1 MEHARV
7 FITLRKGSVGQPETP
22 SPPTCWSSMRVVQ
35 ACRATCVRRFRIMD
49 PEELKTNIEELK
61 INIEELKTNIAVA
74 NMYPESSQSFYLFV

>member
-1 MEHARV
+1 
-7 FITLRKGSVGQPETP
+7 
-22 SPPTCWSSMRVVQ
+22 
-35 ACRATCVRRFRIMD
+35 MD